1 MKQRKWRTGLA
12 CVALVAVTITGVALA
27 AGTQGSQSDP
37 LVTLSYINDVL
48 VPELMAKADEHM
60 ETKADELMEEVQTRG
75 KAVFVTAEVL
85 TGGKLNLTAGTQLI
99 LRQGKAV
106 NTDGLID
113 LTEGASMWN
122 ELQPNHLYIATMDGQ
137 VVTVT
142 ENALFLVQGKYT
154 SE

>member
-1 MKQRKWRTGLA
+1 MKQRKWRTELA

-48 VPELMAKADEHM
+48 VPEIMARADEHI
-60 ETKADELMEEVQTRG
+60 ENKAEELMEKVQTGG
-75 KAVFVTAEVL
+75 KAVFVTVEVPA
-85 TGGKLNLTAGTQLI
+85 GKKLNLTAGTQLI
-99 LRQGKAV
+99 LRQGTAV

-122 ELQPNHLYIATMDGQ
+122 ELQVNHLYIATKDGQ
-137 VVTVT
+137 VATVT
-142 ENALFLVQGKYT
+142 GNALFLVQGRYT
-154 SE
+154 TE